1 MSAFVVGDVTINRVL
16 SWLFFE
22 TQSSNGLTYGAVE
35 RALRGVGHEAS
46 HILKL
51 QILGE
56 AMFALNVRAVRE
68 RYGDADE
75 SGMVP
80 RTYQFQ
86 LMTPTGPIV
95 PLKSLRCWHYQCAE
109 GAVPEDPLYQVFE
122 TISNLMAMGIVQSL
136 PAYDAAPW
144 G

>member
-1 MSAFVVGDVTINRVL
+1 MSAFVVGNDTINRVL

-22 TQSSNGLTYGAVE
+22 TQTSNGLTYGAVE

-68 RYGDADE
+68 RYDDADE
-75 SGMVP
+75 SGMIP
-80 RTYQFQ
+80 KSYQFE
-86 LMTPTGPIV
+86 LLPVNGPV
-95 PLKSLRCWHYQCAE
+95 APLKSLHCWHYQCCA
-109 GAVPEDPLYQVFE
+109 GTVPEDPLYKVFE
-122 TISNLMAMGIVQSL
+122 TISQVMALGIVRSL
-136 PAYDAAPW
+136 PEYEQAPW